1 MSLNQFLTIISSP
14 TNEILSIF
22 STIIS
27 FGLMVLMFYLGIKI
41 NFSDIKKNFSEPK
54 GLLTGLFIQIILIPA
69 IALIYILATN
79 FSFNIQLG
87 IMVIACMPSAATSN
101 YITSKINGEL
111 SLSITLTSLCTLL
124 SIFSIPLYLKL
135 FTLIT
140 TQDTFIFNTY
150 FTDVIIK
157 VFIFITSPIVAGA
170 TLKYFFPQIIKLEKN
185 FDKVSLV
192 LFVVIM
198 KLAIYLS
205 IINIQNP
212 SETFIAV
219 FVFMIILITFV
230 SFILKLSNSSLKI
243 TKTLY
248 TEALLQNN
256 ALGFM
261 IVFSI
266 SANSS
271 GLLPILAMYALGQYI
286 MIVLL
291 LFILF
296 KSKLFISSEKI

>member
-205 IINIQNP
+205 VLSIQNP
-212 SETFIAV
+212 TETFIAV
-219 FVFMIILITFV
+219 FVFMAILITLSGFV
-230 SFILKLSNSSLKI
+230 IKLTTSSSK
-243 TKTLY
+243 TAKTLF

-266 SANSS
+266 SANTS
-271 GLLPILAMYALGQYI
+271 GLLPVLAMYAVGQYI
-286 MIVLL
+286 VLVLL
-291 LFILF
+291 FYALLKNKTFLTF
-296 KSKLFISSEKI
+296 DKI

>member
-1 MSLNQFLTIISSP
+1 MSLNQFLAILSSP

-22 STIIS
+22 NAVIS
-27 FGLMVLMFYLGIKI
+27 FGLMILMFYLGVKI
-41 NFSDIKKNFSEPK
+41 NFSDIKKNFAEPK

-69 IALIYILATN
+69 IALIYILVTS

-101 YITSKINGEL
+101 YITSKINGDL
-111 SLSITLTSLCTLL
+111 SLSITLTSLCTFL
-124 SIFSIPLYLKL
+124 SIFSIPFYLKL

-140 TQDTFIFNTY
+140 TQDTSVFNTY

-157 VFIFITSPIVAGA
+157 VFIFITSPIVVGA

-185 FDKVSLV
+185 LDKISLL
-192 LFVVIM
+192 LFIVIM

-205 IINIQNP
+205 VLNIKNP

-219 FVFMIILITFV
+219 FVFMAILITLSGFV
-230 SFILKLSNSSLKI
+230 IKLSNSSSK
-243 TKTLY
+243 TAKTLF

-266 SANSS
+266 SANTS
-271 GLLPILAMYALGQYI
+271 GLLPVLAMYAVGQYI
-286 MIVLL
+286 VLVLL
-291 LFILF
+291 FYALLKNKTFLTF
-296 KSKLFISSEKI
+296 DKI

>member
-1 MSLNQFLTIISSP
+1 MSSNQFLTIITSP
-14 TNEILSIF
+14 PNEILNVF
-22 STIIS
+22 NFIIS
-27 FGLMVLMFYLGIKI
+27 FGLVILMFYLGLKI
-41 NFSDIKKNFSEPK
+41 NFSDIKKNFAEPK
-54 GLLTGLFIQIILIPA
+54 SLLIGLFIQIISIPVL
-69 IALIYILATN
+69 ALIYISATN
-79 FSFNIQLG
+79 FLFNIQLG
-87 IMVIACMPSAATSN
+87 IMIIACMPSAATSN
-101 YITSKINGEL
+101 YITSKINGDL
-111 SLSITLTSLCTLL
+111 PLSITLTSFCTLFSVL
-124 SIFSIPLYLKL
+124 SIPFYLKL
-135 FTLIT
+135 FSLIT
-140 TQDTFIFNTY
+140 TQDVSILNFDYSNL
-150 FTDVIIK
+150 IIK
-157 VFIFITSPIVAGA
+157 VFTFITLPILIGA
-170 TLKYFFPQIIKLEKN
+170 TLKYYLPQIIKIEKN
-185 FDKVSLV
+185 LDRICLV
-192 LFVVIM
+192 LFIVIM

-261 IVFSI
+261 IFFSI